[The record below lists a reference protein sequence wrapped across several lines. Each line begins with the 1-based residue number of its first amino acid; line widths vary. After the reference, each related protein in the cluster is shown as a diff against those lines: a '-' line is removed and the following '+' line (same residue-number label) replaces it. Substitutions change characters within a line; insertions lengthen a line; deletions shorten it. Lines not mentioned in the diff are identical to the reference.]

1 MKEKNKNQGGKLKWS
16 KKVQIKFVINLSVPD
31 IPSAHGQ
38 EAGGAALS
46 TRKMRRR
53 WYRRE
58 IAGPRMDFRCLW
70 RSSRCVYIYDAFN
83 ENICL
88 YVKNEYG
95 NIYQNYLI

>member
-58 IAGPRMDFRCLW
+58 IAGPRMDFRCL
-70 RSSRCVYIYDAFN
+70 RGRSRCIWG
-83 ENICL
+83 
-88 YVKNEYG
+88 YG
-95 NIYQNYLI
+95 GMKEIFIFIQKRTW